1 MTCAFMVF
9 CFPIDPMLLSIQL
22 LSFNVYFWQTA
33 AFFDKKIFAKLVK
46 LLLVS
51 FVETGESVLTIKGP
65 QGRIN
70 RAVWGPLNKTIISAG
85 EDAVVRIWDSE
96 VSFSFYILPLFSIM
110 DTINGNRTHGTLQSW
125 HVVIS
130 VIFSSYFEPMLQI

>member
-1 MTCAFMVF
+1 M
-9 CFPIDPMLLSIQL
+9 
-22 LSFNVYFWQTA
+22 
-33 AFFDKKIFAKLVK
+33 
-46 LLLVS
+46 S

-70 RAVWGPLNKTIISAG
+70 RAVWGPLNKTIISSG

-96 VSFSFYILPLFSIM
+96 VSSSFYIFPLFSIM
-110 DTINGNRTHGTLQSW
+110 DTSNGNKTHGTLQSW

-130 VIFSSYFEPMLQI
+130 FLFASYFEPVLQI